1 MFRSV
6 QIIPGATTFPVCPTC
21 IALSQ
26 YPESTA
32 AREPPTTVME
42 LKKL

>member
-1 MFRSV
+1 M
-6 QIIPGATTFPVCPTC
+6 QMIPGATTFPVCPTC

-32 AREPPTTVME
+32 ALEPPTKIME
-42 LKKL
+42 LKKLY